1 MLVMLLG
8 NLALLLHIDIPQKQ
22 GAGTCYVV
30 GQQYADKFP
39 EIVFVELANGT
50 NTPHFQYRFEVLRDI
65 EAGWNYYT
73 AELRGGKILPLQ
85 KLRIVSVNGEKYLRI
100 DNAAEPRDEL
110 GNIPEI

>member
-1 MLVMLLG
+1 MLLG
-8 NLALLLHIDIPQKQ
+8 TLSVLLHVDLPQKK
-22 GAGTCYVV
+22 GAGTCYIV

-50 NTPHFQYRFEVLRDI
+50 STPHFQYRFEVIRDI

-73 AELRGGKILPLQ
+73 AELREGKILPLQ
-85 KLRIVSVNGEKYLRI
+85 KLRIATVGKEKFLRI
-100 DNAAEPRDEL
+100 DDASDPCDYL

>member
-1 MLVMLLG
+1 MLLG
-8 NLALLLHIDIPQKQ
+8 NLALLLHVDVPQKQ

-50 NTPHFQYRFEVLRDI
+50 STPHFQYRFEVLRDI

-73 AELRGGKILPLQ
+73 AELRDGKIRPLQ
-85 KLRIVSVNGEKYLRI
+85 KLQIVSVAGERFLRI
-100 DNAAEPRDEL
+100 DTVSEARDFL